1 MANNL
6 LTISQITNEGLM
18 VLEND
23 LVFADHVNRQYAE
36 QFALSG
42 AKIGYTVNVRKPP
55 RYIGTSGPALNI
67 EDTNETYIPKID
79 GATIH

>member
-23 LVFADHVNRQYAE
+23 LCFADHVNRQ
-36 QFALSG
+36 
-42 AKIGYTVNVRKPP
+42 
-55 RYIGTSGPALNI
+55 
-67 EDTNETYIPKID
+67 
-79 GATIH
+79 

>member
-6 LTISQITNEGLM
+6 ITISQVTNEGLM

-23 LVFADHVNRQYAE
+23 LCFADHVNRQYAE

-42 AKIGYTVNVRKPP
+42 AKIGYTVNVRKPLVTLV
-55 RYIGTSGPALNI
+55 RRVRRSTSRTRTRPI
-67 EDTNETYIPKID
+67 SRS
-79 GATIH
+79 H

>member
-1 MANNL
+1 MSNTL

-23 LVFADHVNRQYAE
+23 LCFAEHVNRSYAD

-42 AKIGYTVNVRKPP
+42 AKIG
-55 RYIGTSGPALNI
+55 
-67 EDTNETYIPKID
+67 
-79 GATIH
+79 

>member
-18 VLEND
+18 VLENN
-23 LVFADHVNRQYAE
+23 LAFGNLVNRQYAD

-42 AKIGYTVNVRKPP
+42 AKIGYTV
-55 RYIGTSGPALNI
+55 I
-67 EDTNETYIPKID
+67 
-79 GATIH
+79 

>member
-23 LVFADHVNRQYAE
+23 LVFADHCNRQYAS

-42 AKIGYTVNVRKPP
+42 AKIGYTVNVR
-55 RYIGTSGPALNI
+55 
-67 EDTNETYIPKID
+67 
-79 GATIH
+79 